1 MSHIK
6 REVIVYAHVGDGSEN
21 IVKNVEKQKKRERKK
36 KKKTVT
42 RINGYASPNRY
53 TTRKGIEN
61 EGQKNRMICR

>member
-36 KKKTVT
+36 KKKRSEISRTE
-42 RINGYASPNRY
+42 S
-53 TTRKGIEN
+53 
-61 EGQKNRMICR
+61 CR